1 MTVRLIYYFI
11 TYFVVAFVLA
21 LAFTPLIRP
30 LAFKLGAV
38 DAGTGRRM
46 HTGVIPRL
54 GGAGI
59 FIAFMLPVV
68 FSLTR
73 GEWDSF
79 HNNLLGI
86 LIASTIVFC
95 IGAYDDLKSASI
107 RN

>member
-21 LAFTPLIRP
+21 LALTPLIRP

-46 HTGVIPRL
+46 HTGLIPRL
-54 GGAGI
+54 GGVGQ
-59 FIAFMLPVV
+59 FFAFLLPGG

-73 GEWDSF
+73 GEWDRF
-79 HNNLLGI
+79 HYNLSGI

-95 IGAYDDLKSASI
+95 IGAYDDL
-107 RN
+107 